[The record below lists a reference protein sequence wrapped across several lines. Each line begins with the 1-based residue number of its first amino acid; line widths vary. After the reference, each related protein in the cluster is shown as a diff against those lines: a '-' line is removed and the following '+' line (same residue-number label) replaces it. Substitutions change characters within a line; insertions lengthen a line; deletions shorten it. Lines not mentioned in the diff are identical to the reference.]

1 MSDPSRSRLPKTSKT
16 GLFQRILAQYV
27 LYSLGNDDTQQ
38 TRVNI
43 GRNACRGTCDSP
55 MSYPT
60 TPPRGAQAAPGSP
73 GPPGGGGPATGRS
86 DESRRVIET
95 KKYSK

>member
-16 GLFQRILAQYV
+16 GLFQRNRAQYV
-27 LYSLGNDDTQQ
+27 LYSLGNDGTQQ

-55 MSYPT
+55 MSYP
-60 TPPRGAQAAPGSP
+60 PSLPAVPRQHQAAPG
-73 GPPGGGGPATGRS
+73 PPGEGVGHSAVALKVDGL
-86 DESRRVIET
+86 
-95 KKYSK
+95 